1 MRTAGSPFTDPGQVR
16 GPLYATAG
24 RLARRTSALH
34 RARVSGRNAA
44 EVIADL
50 AAAAIG
56 TERALVADIGCG
68 RGTTTRLLAARL
80 PQARLIVVDLSAAL
94 LTVARSRLPDQ
105 RRAAVICAD
114 FHRLPIADARL
125 HLLVAAFCLYHSPSP
140 ADVIAEIAR
149 CLLPGGTAIIAVKS
163 ADSYRE
169 LDHLVAASGLDPVAE
184 HRPSLYQAAH
194 TGNIE
199 PLAST
204 ALHVERV
211 TSETHRFCFPALA
224 DAAEYLATSPKYQL
238 PPSLRGDPAAL
249 AAALRHRAADEPV
262 TTTSVVT
269 YLVATRQAAD
279 SAR

>member
-1 MRTAGSPFTDPGQVR
+1 MRTAGSPFTNPGQVS
-16 GPLYATAG
+16 GPLYASAD

-44 EVIADL
+44 EAIADL

-56 TERALVADIGCG
+56 TESALVADVGCG
-68 RGTTTRLLAARL
+68 RGTTTRLLAGRL

-94 LTVARSRLPDQ
+94 LTVARSRLTDQ

-125 HLLVAAFCLYHSPSP
+125 DLVVAAFCLYHSPSP
-140 ADVIAEIAR
+140 ADVITEIAR

-169 LDHLVAASGLDPVAE
+169 LDHLVAASGLDAAAE
-184 HRPSLYQAAH
+184 DRPSLYQAAH

-204 ALHVERV
+204 ALRVEQV
-211 TSETHRFCFPALA
+211 TSETHRFSFPTLA
-224 DAAEYLATSPKYQL
+224 AAAAYLATSPKYQL
-238 PPSLRGDPAAL
+238 PPSLSGDPAAL
-249 AAALRHRAADEPV
+249 TAALRQRTADEPV
-262 TTTSVVT
+262 TATSVVT